1 MLMLPSK
8 PPDSYQTY
16 PNKSQTQLRPPPSPP
31 FSQKR
36 PPPTGCNTACPTA
49 MCHKTQLGFTFNF
62 AAVIKGE
69 ASLIH
74 VNLRLLSSVCLSLRK
89 MKNLTILGVW
99 WLQLVLKKAGADNVE
114 TTFLFSDTQLKKE
127 KFLEDINNILNT
139 GEVRKDCK
147 CVLNCK

>member
-1 MLMLPSK
+1 MYNL
-8 PPDSYQTY
+8 
-16 PNKSQTQLRPPPSPP
+16 
-31 FSQKR
+31 
-36 PPPTGCNTACPTA
+36 
-49 MCHKTQLGFTFNF
+49 
-62 AAVIKGE
+62 AAIIKGE

-74 VNLRLLSSVCLSLRK
+74 VDLWLLSSVCLSPRTTK
-89 MKNLTILGVW
+89 KLTILCVW

-147 CVLNCK
+147 CVLDCK